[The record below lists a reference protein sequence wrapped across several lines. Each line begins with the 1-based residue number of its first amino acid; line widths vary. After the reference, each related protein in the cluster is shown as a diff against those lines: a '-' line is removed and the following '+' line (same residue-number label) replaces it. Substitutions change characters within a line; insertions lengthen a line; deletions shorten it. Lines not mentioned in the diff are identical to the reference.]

1 MGTCEVQVPMELCE
15 GGDCGGEPSLQ
26 SKAWR
31 DTMAILEDVAAPEAT
46 VLRGQSAISL
56 TTGVPHHR

>member
-1 MGTCEVQVPMELCE
+1 MELCE